1 MDERGFAAVVGHNDI
16 IEHLQNATK
25 SGKISHAYL
34 FTGEPGSG
42 KKLMATLFATL
53 LQCEKGRANPCMK
66 CASCKKALSQ
76 NHPDIIMVTH
86 EKQNVIT
93 VSEIREQ
100 LVNTVDIK
108 PYESR
113 YKIYIVNEAEKMN
126 PQAQNA
132 LLKTIEEPPAYA
144 IIMLLASNPD
154 ALLSTILSRCVRL
167 NLKTVSDKD
176 VREYLIN
183 EMHLPDYEAE
193 VAAAFAQGNIGRAQE
208 AASGDAFANLA
219 HRTVQI
225 IKDIDKLQIYEIVE
239 VVKEL
244 SEEKNNIDDFL
255 DILLLWFR
263 DVLLY
268 KATRE
273 TDNLVFRRELS
284 EIRREASVCSY
295 EGLQEIIDSI
305 EKAKTRLH
313 ANVNFDLTLELLFLT
328 IAENM

>member
-1 MDERGFAAVVGHNDI
+1 MFTFPPYREPYT
-16 IEHLQNATK
+16 LQKFN
-25 SGKISHAYL
+25 S
-34 FTGEPGSG
+34 
-42 KKLMATLFATL
+42 
-53 LQCEKGRANPCMK
+53 
-66 CASCKKALSQ
+66 
-76 NHPDIIMVTH
+76 IIMF
-86 EKQNVIT
+86 N
-93 VSEIREQ
+93 
-100 LVNTVDIK
+100 
-108 PYESR
+108 
-113 YKIYIVNEAEKMN
+113 
-126 PQAQNA
+126 
-132 LLKTIEEPPAYA
+132 
-144 IIMLLASNPD
+144 
-154 ALLSTILSRCVRL
+154 
-167 NLKTVSDKD
+167 
-176 VREYLIN
+176 
-183 EMHLPDYEAE
+183 
-193 VAAAFAQGNIGRAQE
+193 
-208 AASGDAFANLA
+208 
-219 HRTVQI
+219 VQI

>member
-1 MDERGFAAVVGHNDI
+1 
-16 IEHLQNATK
+16 
-25 SGKISHAYL
+25 
-34 FTGEPGSG
+34 
-42 KKLMATLFATL
+42 MATLFATL
-53 LQCEKGRANPCMK
+53 LQCKKGRANPCMK

-93 VSEIREQ
+93 VNEIREQ

-208 AASGDAFANLA
+208 AASGDTFANLA

-239 VVKEL
+239 GI
-244 SEEKNNIDDFL
+244 NL

>member
-86 EKQNVIT
+86 EKPNIISVK
-93 VSEIREQ
+93 EIRDQ
-100 LVNTVDIK
+100 VVNTVDIK

-113 YKIYIVNEAEKMN
+113 HKIYIVNEAEKMN

-183 EMHLPDYEAE
+183 EMHLPDYEA
-193 VAAAFAQGNIGRAQE
+193 
-208 AASGDAFANLA
+208 
-219 HRTVQI
+219 
-225 IKDIDKLQIYEIVE
+225 
-239 VVKEL
+239 
-244 SEEKNNIDDFL
+244 
-255 DILLLWFR
+255 
-263 DVLLY
+263 
-268 KATRE
+268 
-273 TDNLVFRRELS
+273 
-284 EIRREASVCSY
+284 
-295 EGLQEIIDSI
+295 
-305 EKAKTRLH
+305 
-313 ANVNFDLTLELLFLT
+313 
-328 IAENM
+328 